1 MREHPMSIVF
11 SNLYGEETWDEDGA
25 PVSDEQ
31 VNIAGP
37 IADEFKTNNPG
48 LFKTQ
53 VWAHGLRVVGE
64 ISVVTDYIYRLR
76 EAGLGDYIQLWGSN
90 EWLESYGSNFPDP
103 RIPVVEE
110 ITMFAYAYEEGM
122 IDPEWRVFSQID
134 TVYVY
139 LRQNGWDTSS
149 MSAEDGRRYDDGE
162 LGERVMTVRGPKGY
176 ADAFRAEYRRRYP
189 DYDTI
194 LIQKDYLP
202 ERGHPAPEP
211 TNEREY
217 NCYHDPYDWSDM
229 YRTIEQIQ
237 MESAQYMADVYVN
250 PSDDWEPISDPDTG
264 EVIGHGRIIIRTTD
278 EYQDIITANG
288 QQWYYPAPIR
298 PAGK

>member
-53 VWAHGLRVVGE
+53 VWEHGLRVVGE

-90 EWLESYGSNFPDP
+90 DWLEAYGANFPDP

-122 IDPEWRVFSQID
+122 IDPEWRVFNQID
-134 TVYVY
+134 TVFVC
-139 LRQNGWDTSS
+139 LLNNGWDTST

-162 LGERVMTVRGPKGY
+162 LGERVVTVRGPKGY
-176 ADAFRAEYRRRYP
+176 ADAFRAEYRRNYP

-194 LIQKDYLP
+194 LIQKEYLP
-202 ERGHPAPEP
+202 ERGQPVPEGVTREWGFASAN
-211 TNEREY
+211 TNAILSALGYIDDAMRGENLGKLVFPPSPEGWEKLS
-217 NCYHDPYDWSDM
+217 YD
-229 YRTIEQIQ
+229 
-237 MESAQYMADVYVN
+237 DVY
-250 PSDDWEPISDPDTG
+250 
-264 EVIGHGRIIIRTTD
+264 IIPLTT
-278 EYQDIITANG
+278 ETEEGQHFLQSYQDRG
-288 QQWYYPAPIR
+288 YYTPVWFYPW
-298 PAGK
+298 GW

>member
-11 SNLYGEETWDEDGA
+11 SNLYGEDTWDADGA

-53 VWAHGLRVVGE
+53 VWEHGLRVVGE

-90 EWLESYGSNFPDP
+90 DWLEAYGANFPDP

-122 IDPEWRVFSQID
+122 IDPQWRVQGQIE
-134 TVYVY
+134 TVFEY
-139 LRQNGWDTSS
+139 LRQNGWDSS
-149 MSAEDGRRYDDGE
+149 ALFADNGRRYDDDE
-162 LGERVMTVRGPKGY
+162 LGERIMTARGPKGY

-194 LIQKDYLP
+194 LIRKDYLP
-202 ERGHPAPEP
+202 ERGQPEP
-211 TNEREY
+211 EGVTREWAFHSTNTEEILRTLGYVDDAMRSENLGKLIFPPSPESWY
-217 NCYHDPYDWSDM
+217 KVPYDDI
-229 YRTIEQIQ
+229 YVVPLTTET
-237 MESAQYMADVYVN
+237 EEGQYFLMSYQERGYYAPVWFN
-250 PSDDWEPISDPDTG
+250 PWM
-264 EVIGHGRIIIRTTD
+264 
-278 EYQDIITANG
+278 
-288 QQWYYPAPIR
+288 W
-298 PAGK
+298 